1 MNALVSNVLT
11 QVFITLIAVSGIY
24 VLTGLTGMFSL
35 GQAAFMAI
43 GSYVSGLLVI
53 RAHVPFALAALLAV
67 AGATLIG
74 YVIGYPV
81 VRLRRDYISL
91 VTLGFGEAIAA
102 LLNRMTTLTGGAS
115 GLTGIPRLVGLPLAF
130 VSAVLAIALAAFFKT
145 SKYGRQCIAL
155 KGDELAAKAMGIN
168 VTRVKMIAFLLS
180 VALTSYSGVLYAF
193 YMSYV
198 DPTGFGWK
206 KSADW
211 VIMVFFGGVNSLTGS
226 TLGAFILSALPQ
238 ALRGLQNYR
247 YVIYA
252 VLVLLILNFKPS
264 GLLGEWELTPR
275 NLQQAFAKLG
285 KGSLACVRHF
295 QQRAGFGVALAEQ
308 QKVPRQRLGQ
318 HHKVALGIT
327 VAHAG
332 GRAGQFA
339 LADQPAQVGRFH
351 GCKVHYSIRSLIL
364 SSTAACALAP
374 ATACAAVTY
383 WNASFSPGRRPVV
396 SS

>member
-11 QVFITLIAVSGIY
+11 QVCITLIAVAGVY

-43 GSYVSGLLVI
+43 GAYASGILVI
-53 RAHVPFALAALLAV
+53 RAHVPFILAAVIAV
-67 AGATLIG
+67 VMATAIG
-74 YVIGYPV
+74 YLIGYPV

-115 GLTGIPRLVGLPLAF
+115 GLTGIPRKVTLTIAL
-130 VSAVLAIALAAFFKT
+130 VSAIIAIALAAFFKT

-155 KGDELAAKAMGIN
+155 KGDELAAKAMGIH
-168 VTRVKMIAFLLS
+168 VTRIKMVAFLLS

-238 ALRGLQNYR
+238 VLRSLQNYR

-252 VLVLLILNFKPS
+252 VLVLIILNFKPS

-275 NLQQAFAKLG
+275 HIRETVARVRNKLG
-285 KGSLACVRHF
+285 AKKEG
-295 QQRAGFGVALAEQ
+295 
-308 QKVPRQRLGQ
+308 
-318 HHKVALGIT
+318 
-327 VAHAG
+327 
-332 GRAGQFA
+332 
-339 LADQPAQVGRFH
+339 
-351 GCKVHYSIRSLIL
+351 
-364 SSTAACALAP
+364 
-374 ATACAAVTY
+374 
-383 WNASFSPGRRPVV
+383 
-396 SS
+396 

>member
-1 MNALVSNVLT
+1 MSALVTNVLT
-11 QVFITLIAVSGIY
+11 QVCITLIAVAGVY

-43 GSYVSGLLVI
+43 GAYASGLLVI
-53 RAHVPFALAALLAV
+53 RLDVPFVLAALLAV
-67 AGATLIG
+67 VMATGIG
-74 YVIGYPV
+74 YLIGYPV

-115 GLTGIPRLVGLPLAF
+115 GLTGIPRKVTLSIAL
-130 VSAVLAIALAAFFKT
+130 VSAIVAIALAAFFKS

-155 KGDELAAKAMGIN
+155 KGDELAAKAMGIH
-168 VTRVKMIAFLLS
+168 VTRIKMIAFLLS

-198 DPTGFGWK
+198 DPSGFGWK

-238 ALRGLQNYR
+238 MLRDLQNYR

-275 NLQQAFAKLG
+275 HI
-285 KGSLACVRHF
+285 RDTY
-295 QQRAGFGVALAEQ
+295 R
-308 QKVPRQRLGQ
+308 RL
-318 HHKVALGIT
+318 
-327 VAHAG
+327 
-332 GRAGQFA
+332 
-339 LADQPAQVGRFH
+339 
-351 GCKVHYSIRSLIL
+351 RSKIN
-364 SSTAACALAP
+364 TKKE
-374 ATACAAVTY
+374 
-383 WNASFSPGRRPVV
+383 G
-396 SS
+396 

>member
-53 RAHVPFALAALLAV
+53 RAHVPFVLAALLAV

-193 YMSYV
+193 YICPMWI
-198 DPTGFGWK
+198 PTGFGWK
-206 KSADW
+206 
-211 VIMVFFGGVNSLTGS
+211 NERR
-226 TLGAFILSALPQ
+226 LGHYGILRRRQQPDRFHAGRLYPERPAAGTARAAELP
-238 ALRGLQNYR
+238 LRHLR
-247 YVIYA
+247 
-252 VLVLLILNFKPS
+252 
-264 GLLGEWELTPR
+264 
-275 NLQQAFAKLG
+275 
-285 KGSLACVRHF
+285 
-295 QQRAGFGVALAEQ
+295 RAGA
-308 QKVPRQRLGQ
+308 
-318 HHKVALGIT
+318 
-327 VAHAG
+327 
-332 GRAGQFA
+332 
-339 LADQPAQVGRFH
+339 ADFE
-351 GCKVHYSIRSLIL
+351 L
-364 SSTAACALAP
+364 
-374 ATACAAVTY
+374 
-383 WNASFSPGRRPVV
+383 
-396 SS
+396 